1 MGTDIILNN
10 LLEKRIKLVDQMIIN
25 LGKNISSMEQILEIM
40 DISDN
45 IINEIKL
52 INLEITKLGF
62 SNYYDNRYEK
72 RLKIALEAQSF
83 VLDKIKAEKNNMSL
97 NLKEIAKKD
106 EVVKS
111 YLGVKK
117 QSIFIDK
124 NL

>member
-83 VLDKIKAEKNNMSL
+83 VFDKIKAEKNNMSL

>member
-83 VLDKIKAEKNNMSL
+83 VFDKIKAEKNNMSL

-111 YLGVKK
+111 Y
-117 QSIFIDK
+117 
-124 NL
+124 

>member
-72 RLKIALEAQSF
+72 RLKMALEAQSF

>member
-1 MGTDIILNN
+1 MGADIILNN
-10 LLEKRIKLVDQMIIN
+10 LLEKRIKLVNQMIIN
-25 LGKNISSMEQILEIM
+25 LSKNISSMEQFLEIM
-40 DISDN
+40 NISDN

-72 RLKIALEAQSF
+72 RLKIALEAQNL

>member
-1 MGTDIILNN
+1 MGADIILNN

-25 LGKNISSMEQILEIM
+25 LGKNISSMEQFLEIM
-40 DISDN
+40 NISDN

-72 RLKIALEAQSF
+72 RLKIALQAQNL
-83 VLDKIKAEKNNMSL
+83 VLDKIKSEKNNMSL